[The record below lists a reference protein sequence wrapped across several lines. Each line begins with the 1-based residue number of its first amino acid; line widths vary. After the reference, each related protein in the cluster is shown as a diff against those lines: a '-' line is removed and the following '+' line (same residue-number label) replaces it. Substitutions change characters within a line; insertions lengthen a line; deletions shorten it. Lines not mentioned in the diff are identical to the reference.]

1 MPTDYYS
8 PLDMSGRRMDMDQRP
23 ELQRGTIEF
32 QVPREYW
39 TREPA
44 PLHIVFA
51 IDVTWSAI
59 KSGMLLTL
67 CETLKSILYQ
77 ENTLNPHTRIAIVTY
92 DTSVHFYNLKV
103 MDTLEQ

>member
-1 MPTDYYS
+1 
-8 PLDMSGRRMDMDQRP
+8 MDMDQRP

-44 PLHIVFA
+44 ALHIVFA

-59 KSGMLLTL
+59 QSGMLSAF
-67 CETLKSILYQ
+67 CETLKTILYQ
-77 ENTLNPHTRIAIVTY
+77 HNSLDPCTKIALVTY
-92 DTSVHFYNLKV
+92 DTSVHFYNIKV
-103 MDTLEQ
+103 TTAV